1 MNRLNRNKSALAT
14 QIGIMIL
21 ALISFGV
28 LYTAL
33 NQAASITENFQ
44 TTNFGSGVFNPA
56 DYLTFVEQLW
66 YFFPIIAVLGC
77 VFWLLNQ
84 AKRRANPAEMSYE

>member
-1 MNRLNRNKSALAT
+1 MNRRKSGLAT
-14 QIGIMIL
+14 QIGVLIL

-33 NQAASITENFQ
+33 NQAIQTTETFT
-44 TTNFGSGVFNPA
+44 TTNFGSGVFNPI

-66 YFFPIIAVLGC
+66 YIFPIIAC
-77 VFWLLNQ
+77 VVSIFWLLNQ
-84 AKRRANPAEMSYE
+84 AKRRANPPEISYE